1 MRIKKVSQVAGL
13 VGGVSNTYSESTN
26 DAYSCD
32 YVNET
37 FGGTVLYDNSTGG
50 TFPVTISDNYANY
63 SKIEVYFGYYENGFA
78 YGFKKFTFIPSISTD
93 ANDTIVISGGG
104 WFSQYYCRARFG
116 GTGGKSLTM
125 PGITQLIAANGSFS
139 TIAVQPS
146 TNPIRVVK
154 VIGYK

>member
-13 VGGVSNTYSESTN
+13 VGGVSNEFSESTN

-32 YVNET
+32 YVNGT

-63 SKIEVYFGYYENGFA
+63 SKIEVYLADYDTGFGYGV
-78 YGFKKFTFIPSISTD
+78 KKFTFIPSISTD
-93 ANDTIVISGGG
+93 ANDIITVSGGG
-104 WFSQYYCRARFG
+104 WLSMYLCRCRFG
-116 GTGGKSLTM
+116 GTDGKSLTM
-125 PGITQLIAANGSFS
+125 PGITQVTAANGSFS
-139 TIAVQPS
+139 IIAVQPNP
-146 TNPIRVVK
+146 NPIRVVK